1 MIWNKMVTVQK
12 DRRYIGRWRVF
23 LTLILSAS
31 EVILQAAHLT
41 THPDVPFDYIIYSC
55 FAHYFKPIPRISIL
69 IGGSTDVPFAS

>member
-1 MIWNKMVTVQK
+1 MWFCGLLGSADKLFEI
-12 DRRYIGRWRVF
+12 RWLLCRKTEDIQESEKS

-55 FAHYFKPIPRISIL
+55 FCTLS
-69 IGGSTDVPFAS
+69 